1 MCGRYSLT
9 SPVEAMAGLFL
20 FDERPNLGVRFNIAP
35 TQDVPVIQAGRG
47 GNRELVM
54 MRWGLVP
61 SWAKEIGSSAPL
73 INARSETVT
82 EKPSFRS
89 AYAKRRCLIP
99 ADGFYEWKKGKGK
112 EPKQPFR
119 IAFPDDA
126 TFAFAGIWERWQDA
140 QGNFVKSCA
149 IMTMKASDQIAD
161 IHHRM
166 PVILK
171 PECHDTWLAAYEIS
185 LIEAYEGPLLAYP
198 IGTVVN
204 KVSNDDPTLWNEVKI
219 DRKIDQMDLF

>member
-149 IMTMKASDQIAD
+149 IMTMKSSDQIAD

-171 PECHDTWLAAYEIS
+171 PTNEASWIDSSTEDAGTLQQLLQPYDQTEMDAYEVATLVNS
-185 LIEAYEGPLLAYP
+185 PRND
-198 IGTVVN
+198 TVDCIAR
-204 KVSNDDPTLWNEVKI
+204 VS
-219 DRKIDQMDLF
+219 